1 MGYIRWLGHASFE
14 IKLKEKVVLIDPWI
28 SGNPVAPITLEE
40 LTAPDV
46 VLVTHYH
53 GDHYADA
60 TKICRKFNATLV
72 SIYEIAQHAAGEGIS
87 KTVGMNIGGVAN
99 VEGLEI
105 VMTPALHSSE
115 IGSPVG
121 YIVAEGNTS
130 VYHAGDTG
138 LFYDIKLYAELYPI
152 DIALV
157 PIGGYFTMN
166 SRQAAKFISLF
177 SPKVAIPMHYN
188 TFPAI
193 RQDPKKFEEYVKQYS
208 PATKVVIL
216 KPGEKWEISL

>member
-28 SGNPVAPITLEE
+28 SGNPVAPIKLEE

-72 SIYEIAQHAAGEGIS
+72 SIYEIAQHAAREGIS

-121 YIVAEGNTS
+121 YIVTEGNTS
-130 VYHAGDTG
+130 IYHAGDTG

-157 PIGGYFTMN
+157 PIGGYFTMD

-177 SPKVAIPMHYN
+177 SPKVTIPMHYN